1 MSSVLCAK
9 CGYTATANDIKLP
22 ISPVPDLLRGNCVAP
37 SSEAQVIYDTIS
49 TTRVHIAQLVGEMA
63 RLQGILDELARKRD
77 ALESYTE
84 MHLSLVAPV
93 RSLPAE
99 ILSEIFIR
107 LKDATA
113 LSDAIKWSIGSPRL
127 NKTPLLLGNVCSRWR
142 TVVLSTPSLWASF
155 ALTIAS
161 DRLERSTALA
171 EMWLAR
177 AGVCPLSI
185 SLGAASNYNSSM
197 RPFMQAFLPYCER
210 WYEVRLDLPTAFID
224 NWYPAKNRLLSLHK
238 LFIGTRCGLNNVFAL
253 VPQLRHL
260 YLASLSY
267 PPSDFQLPWSQLQF
281 CEMGIKRRHDS
292 CLELLRLTPNL
303 EECVIWPY
311 NSGEVSH
318 TPAQLSR
325 VHRMQIYQNPIRFLN
340 KLLLPEL
347 RELFLDGDDSFPWI
361 ATPQLPPLLAKYP
374 LELLSFKGCHIDDI
388 EMIQILRSCSSLVQ
402 LELRGCSARV
412 MMTNAFLPQFT
423 YRRSSAFSK
432 MPLLAPRL
440 RTIKVD
446 YDPQEFDMLAFADA
460 IQSRV
465 TLDGIVLDSE
475 NTSVTKLETVE
486 IRVLHV
492 SSLDSVIQLRL
503 CQLRDIG
510 LKISLLDSYGLEPF
524 DG

>member
-1 MSSVLCAK
+1 MSSILCAK
-9 CGYTATANDIKLP
+9 CGCTATANDIKLP
-22 ISPVPDLLRGNCVAP
+22 ISPVPDLLRGNCVASP
-37 SSEAQVIYDTIS
+37 SEAQVIHDTIS
-49 TTRVHIAQLVGEMA
+49 STRVHIAQLAGEMA

-99 ILSEIFIR
+99 ILSDIFLR
-107 LKDATA
+107 LKDATT
-113 LSDAIKWSIGSPRL
+113 LSEAIKWSIGPRL
-127 NKTPLLLGNVCSRWR
+127 NKTPLLLGSVCSRWR

-161 DRLERSTALA
+161 DHLECSTALA
-171 EMWLAR
+171 AMWLAR

-185 SLGAASNYNSSM
+185 TLGATSHYDPSM
-197 RPFMQAFLPYCER
+197 RPFMQGFLPYCER

-238 LFIGTRCGLNNVFAL
+238 LFIGKRCGPNDVFAL
-253 VPQLRHL
+253 APRLRHL
-260 YLASLSY
+260 HLASLSY
-267 PPSDFQLPWSQLQF
+267 LPSNFQLPWSQLQF
-281 CEMGIKRRHDS
+281 CDMGKKCRHDS

-311 NSGEVSH
+311 TSSEVSN

-361 ATPQLPPLLAKYP
+361 ATPQLPPLLAQYP
-374 LELLSFKGCHIDDI
+374 LELLSFKGCHIGDI

-402 LELRGCSARV
+402 LELQGCSARV
-412 MMTNAFLPQFT
+412 MMTKAFLPQFT
-423 YRRSSAFSK
+423 YHRSSLL
-432 MPLLAPRL
+432 PLLAPRL

-465 TLDGIVLDSE
+465 TLDGVLDSE
-475 NTSVTKLETVE
+475 NTLVTKLETVE
-486 IRVLHV
+486 IRVRRF
-492 SSLDSVIQLRL
+492 SCLDSAIRLRL

-510 LKISLLDSYGLEPF
+510 LKISLLELT
-524 DG
+524 